1 MKCAVVTTSRA
12 DYGLLK
18 WLVAELK
25 TSLTLTCQLVVSGT
39 HLQDA
44 HGMTVREIEADG
56 NAISARV
63 LMDMG
68 AGQDTQV
75 AQSMAEGLSGFATAF
90 EALQP
95 DIVILLGDR
104 YEVYAAM
111 STATVMRLPVA
122 HLCGG
127 DVTEGAYDEVFRHAI
142 SKAASLHFP
151 SNPESAIRLQQLGEP
166 AERIHMVGS
175 TGLDGLHHMEW
186 LDRDTLFERLNFTP
200 QARNIVVTHHPVTR
214 EKGGAAG
221 EITQVLAGLDSF
233 GPDLGIIFTGVNADS
248 EGDVIQSAI
257 VKFCADRPNAQ
268 SYASLGQNLY
278 LQTVRQAD
286 AVVGNSSSGL
296 YEVPSLRVPTVNIG
310 NRQAGRL
317 QASSV
322 FNTPADAGSIA
333 ETLACAFA
341 ADVSQVTNPYGD
353 GHSSARIVR
362 VLEAQTDARA
372 LLQKSF
378 VDRDFT
384 PDAMPT
390 TGLEIFA

>member
-68 AGQDTQV
+68 GGQDTQV

-248 EGDVIQSAI
+248 EGDVIQSARPMRLSVTPPVAFTKFRPCACQLSISAI
-257 VKFCADRPNAQ
+257 VKPGDFRRALFSIHP
-268 SYASLGQNLY
+268 L
-278 LQTVRQAD
+278 
-286 AVVGNSSSGL
+286 
-296 YEVPSLRVPTVNIG
+296 
-310 NRQAGRL
+310 
-317 QASSV
+317 
-322 FNTPADAGSIA
+322 TPALLPKPWRAPLRRMYHRLPILMGMVIAARGSC
-333 ETLACAFA
+333 AC
-341 ADVSQVTNPYGD
+341 
-353 GHSSARIVR
+353 
-362 VLEAQTDARA
+362 
-372 LLQKSF
+372 
-378 VDRDFT
+378 
-384 PDAMPT
+384 
-390 TGLEIFA
+390 